1 MRTARLSRR
10 SRCQSAT
17 LQFDF
22 DGTRGDYIFTDV
34 PAGAKWFFFTTF
46 IVVDQNAECI
56 AVDSSS
62 VEAIEPDWVEH
73 KAASEEGVECEGDS
87 LIGNYPITMDASKP
101 SPLRFLNRFKPTR
114 HGYINNGRMGS
125 MMQTAIQQPF
135 LPAPSTTR

>member
-1 MRTARLSRR
+1 MYVNDAYVGTDVDDSISTAANMNTYRMDVEGMKQVRWPGINMANLGGVFTDENGKVIKTFKMSI
-10 SRCQSAT
+10 SNA
-17 LQFDF
+17 QFDF

-73 KAASEEGVECEGDS
+73 KAASEEGVECEEIRS
-87 LIGNYPITMDASKP
+87 
-101 SPLRFLNRFKPTR
+101 
-114 HGYINNGRMGS
+114 
-125 MMQTAIQQPF
+125 
-135 LPAPSTTR
+135 